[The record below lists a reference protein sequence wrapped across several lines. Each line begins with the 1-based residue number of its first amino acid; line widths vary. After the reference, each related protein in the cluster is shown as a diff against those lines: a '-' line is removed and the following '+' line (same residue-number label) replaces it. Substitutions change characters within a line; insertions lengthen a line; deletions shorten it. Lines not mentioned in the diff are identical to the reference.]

1 LSKWFTSLAFL
12 KAFVKLAYKS
22 NKMLLESPHVKMQLQ
37 QSQYYKYCIQMWSPQ
52 YRRYMDLLKNAQRKS
67 TKIFQGMEY
76 FPYEDRP
83 KWLEQFIL

>member
-52 YRRYMDLLKNAQRKS
+52 YRRDVDLLKHDQRRA
-67 TKIFQGMEY
+67 TEMI
-76 FPYEDRP
+76 
-83 KWLEQFIL
+83 